1 MPRYLY
7 SKGSI
12 TSAAPQAK
20 PASGVHE
27 YETRVRM
34 AGITARR
41 VDSID
46 AVDPN
51 EWDSIV
57 RERDVLN
64 MHAYQ
69 TAIER
74 SGVNDFRYRYLLFRR
89 EGKLVA
95 HVSVGIFTFG
105 LDVMLQDPLKSIFA
119 RIKRRFP
126 RFLRI
131 TLIECG
137 HPTALGTTFALADP
151 GDMPEIL
158 PLFNKEMERLARE
171 QKTSLLAVR
180 DISDADQK
188 LFAPLLRLGYRDTP
202 NMANTLLH
210 LPQKSWDQYL
220 DDLVARRRREI
231 KQRMKVFQSEGCT
244 VEKIYDFAG
253 CAEQIHALWV
263 QTFKQA
269 TEYQREVLTV
279 EYFRGMAEQLGKRAF
294 ILLCRKDDTPIGFTM
309 LLDAGDTL
317 ISTYC
322 GLDYEMNR
330 STYTYFV
337 LFYQSIAE
345 AISMGKEWLEL
356 GITNYNPKIEVGA
369 LPEPISIYARSLKPL
384 GNLFFAPALRLMA
397 SPPHF
402 NKRKI
407 FNERYYE
414 RYAITEPLVATVAGG
429 QHSVIEVSEAGL
441 AVEGASPLARRRH
454 ALLLDIPGEQP
465 LRMTVAARGAVRTGE
480 RWRTGLCIAGMPP
493 ASAPRWR
500 EIVRR
505 CAGEA

>member
-1 MPRYLY
+1 M
-7 SKGSI
+7 
-12 TSAAPQAK
+12 T
-20 PASGVHE
+20 
-27 YETRVRM
+27 
-34 AGITARR
+34 GITASR
-41 VDSID
+41 VESID

-64 MHAYQ
+64 THAYQ

-74 SGVNDFRYRYLLFRR
+74 SGVNDFRYSYLLFRR
-89 EGKLVA
+89 EGTLVA

-126 RFLRI
+126 SFLRV

-137 HPTALGTTFALADP
+137 HPTALGTTFALADQT
-151 GDMPEIL
+151 DMPEIL

-188 LFAPLLRLGYRDTP
+188 LFAPLLRFGYRDTP

-210 LPQKSWDQYL
+210 LPQKTFEQYL

-231 KQRMKVFQSEGCT
+231 KQRMKVFEAEGCT

-253 CAEQIHALWV
+253 CAEQLHSLWV
-263 QTFKQA
+263 QTFRQA

-279 EYFRGMAEQLGKRAF
+279 EYFRGMAKLLGKRAF
-294 ILLCRKDDTPIGFTM
+294 VLLCRKGGRPIGFTM

-322 GLDYEMNR
+322 GLDYELNR

-337 LFYQSIAE
+337 LFYRSIAE

-369 LPEPISIYARSLKPL
+369 LPEPISIYARSLNPV

-414 RYAITEPLVATVAGG
+414 RYAITEPLAATLAGATVT
-429 QHSVIEVSEAGL
+429 VIDVSEEGL
-441 AVEGASPLARRRH
+441 ALESSAPLSKRWRIWHRH
-454 ALLLDIPGEQP
+454 PLLLDVPGEQP
-465 LRMTVAARGAVRTGE
+465 LRMTVAVRSAVRAGTI
-480 RWRTGLCIAGMPP
+480 WRIGLSIVGMPP

-505 CAGEA
+505 CSGEA